1 MSLIDI
7 LRSGRIVLHIVSG
20 QLGVG
25 VGSFRVG
32 GFRDTCMLG
41 SPWDLFTT

>member
-1 MSLIDI
+1 MSLINI

-20 QLGVG
+20 QLGVR

-32 GFRDTCMLG
+32 GFITVGLIYDIR
-41 SPWDLFTT
+41 